1 LLTVRR
7 MQQLVALSRERNFT
21 RAASLLGMT
30 QPALSRA
37 VASLEDEAGLI
48 LFERSASGTSPTPAG
63 EALIDEAQ
71 RILSSVELAEHNVR
85 MRGKGDIGQVSL
97 AVGPLA
103 ATSMLAN
110 ILSRTLEAAPN
121 LSVTAV
127 VRVTSA
133 IIDGVLDGSF
143 DFGICSANTMTPN
156 PEIEVTMLTRLPMGI
171 FVRHGHPLL
180 ELTRNITWEDLL
192 AFPRMSGRFPKEARS
207 GSAGTFGPL
216 ERSVEC
222 NDFEVLRITALQTD
236 AIWLTAKVLAES
248 GADAGKFVELHT
260 VPTFDVEWAELL
272 MVRQAGRVL
281 SPAAERVIKV
291 ALSLA
296 S

>member
-1 LLTVRR
+1 MLTVRR
-7 MQQLVALSRERNFT
+7 MQQLIALSRERNFT
-21 RAASLLGMT
+21 RAASALGMT

-37 VASLEDEAGLI
+37 VASLENESGLI
-48 LFERSASGTSPTPAG
+48 LFERSATGTSPTPAG
-63 EALIDEAQ
+63 EALISEAQ

-85 MRGKGDIGQVSL
+85 MRGKGDIGHVSL

-103 ATSMLAN
+103 ATSMLAK
-110 ILSRTLEAAPN
+110 ILSSTLEAAPN

-133 IIDGVLDGSF
+133 LINGVLDGSF

-156 PEIEVTMLTRLPMGI
+156 PEIEVTLLTRLQMGI

-180 ELTRNITWEDLL
+180 ELTREITWEDLL
-192 AFPRMSGRFPKEARS
+192 AFPRMSGRFPTEARS
-207 GSAGTFGPL
+207 GPVGTFGPL

-236 AIWLTAKVLAES
+236 AIWLTARVLAES
-248 GADAGKFVELHT
+248 STDVGRFVELHPMP
-260 VPTFDVEWAELL
+260 VCEVEWAELL
-272 MVRQAGRVL
+272 MVRQTGRVL